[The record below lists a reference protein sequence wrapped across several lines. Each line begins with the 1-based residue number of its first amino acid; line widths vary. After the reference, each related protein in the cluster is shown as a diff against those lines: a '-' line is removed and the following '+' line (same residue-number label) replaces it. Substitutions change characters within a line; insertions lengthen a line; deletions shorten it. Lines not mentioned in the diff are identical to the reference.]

1 MRRTEPSLFQS
12 FHSVLPR
19 ALLAAGGLMTVLAAH
34 AAGAHGAHGQ
44 AGMHATQATPAS
56 SAHSSSPSSPGAASS
71 SSSGAASRDREPALD
86 NSGNYRQEV
95 RACREGR
102 TAEDL
107 PTCLREARNAE
118 ADRKRGR
125 LTNQGDFQQN
135 ALARCNAFNEA
146 PDKEA
151 CRARIVGHVE
161 IQGSVA
167 GGGILRQVA
176 ITVPSPQNPQQPASN
191 AMGAN
196 PSPATAAPMDDIDD
210 EDQALPEEQDTTPG
224 LDPGETLEEQPS
236 TPEPRQ

>member
-1 MRRTEPSLFQS
+1 MRRTEPSLFHT
-12 FHSVLPR
+12 FHSVSPR
-19 ALLAAGGLMTVLAAH
+19 ALLAAGSLLTVLAAH
-34 AAGAHGAHGQ
+34 AAGAQ
-44 AGMHATQATPAS
+44 
-56 SAHSSSPSSPGAASS
+56 
-71 SSSGAASRDREPALD
+71 EPALD

-125 LTNQGDFQQN
+125 LGNTGDLEAN
-135 ALARCNAFNEA
+135 ALARCNAFNQA
-146 PDKEA
+146 QDKEA

-176 ITVPSPQNPQQPASN
+176 ITVPAPQNPQQPASN

-196 PSPATAAPMDDIDD
+196 PPPATAAPMDDIDD
-210 EDQALPEEQDTTPG
+210 DETLPEEQDTTPG

-236 TPEPRQ
+236 ATEPRQ